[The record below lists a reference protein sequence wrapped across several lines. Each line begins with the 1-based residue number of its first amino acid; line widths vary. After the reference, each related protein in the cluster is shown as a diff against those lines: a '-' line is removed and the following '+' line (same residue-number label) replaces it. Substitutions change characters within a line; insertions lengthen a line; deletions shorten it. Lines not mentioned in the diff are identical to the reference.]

1 MAEQPQLFSPQPP
14 ENRPDNGPGGARLQQ
29 RVQPSAVERQASSAM
44 ARIETIIRI
53 LVRLYLGAIVLVL
66 PWLSF
71 WTQNNLFTYSP
82 ALMWLADNGFARGLV
97 SGLGLLNIILAVM
110 ETKRSRVLS

>member
-1 MAEQPQLFSPQPP
+1 MAEQPQLFSSQSPESPDSSPVGVPLQPQ
-14 ENRPDNGPGGARLQQ
+14 
-29 RVQPSAVERQASSAM
+29 VQAPAPRRQVSSAM
-44 ARIETIIRI
+44 ARIETIVRI

-82 ALMWLADNGFARGLV
+82 ALTWLADDGFVRGLV
-97 SGLGLLNIILAVM
+97 SGLGLLNIIMAVM